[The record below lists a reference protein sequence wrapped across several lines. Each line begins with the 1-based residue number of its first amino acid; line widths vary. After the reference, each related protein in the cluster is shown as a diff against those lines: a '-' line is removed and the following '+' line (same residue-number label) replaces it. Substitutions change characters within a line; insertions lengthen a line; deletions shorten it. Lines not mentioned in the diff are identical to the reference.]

1 MDFKTLNPTILEG
14 RLLFFCS
21 SLLFG
26 RWLELIIWTLVRRVS
41 LCRRRERRAL
51 FEEDVFFS
59 LRLSSRENPSK
70 KRTIEHIRLG
80 VERDRDDDVVEDIF
94 DDDFKVVDGK
104 SSLSSK
110 SPPSLSSSSRGGGRF
125 DDDDDVVRDARFG
138 DE

>member
-1 MDFKTLNPTILEG
+1 
-14 RLLFFCS
+14 
-21 SLLFG
+21 
-26 RWLELIIWTLVRRVS
+26 

>member
-1 MDFKTLNPTILEG
+1 MDFKTLHPTILEG

-94 DDDFKVVDGK
+94 DDDKVVDGK